1 MGAFGSLLFVLALL
15 GVVLHLLRRFT
26 GGSRDAGGRI
36 ALEVLRR
43 ASLGPR
49 QGVAVVRVAGR
60 VVLLSTGE
68 GGVHQL
74 LELDAEDVSRAE
86 EQDARAPVTFAGE
99 RTADAARH
107 RIALPLGIPFADR
120 LQQALRRSFSPLLL
134 LALATAA
141 TRAAAQDTTTA
152 PATTPPAIAA
162 PTITAPAVTTPA
174 VTAPAPTAPTVTAP
188 ATTVP
193 APTVPAPAAPATD
206 APVAATTPT
215 APRTRPLREG
225 TPQDPPVARLQTPVQ
240 YETRGAGSVDPQTL
254 RTSTARSATGSGSPK
269 LDLRLG
275 GDGDD
280 GLHLSGAVGTI
291 VMLGLLAMLPTLVLL
306 MTSFTRILIVL
317 QLLRQALGTQS
328 APPGHLIAAF
338 ALLLTGFVMSPT
350 IAEANRTAIQPWLQ
364 GSMEQTEMLQTAVV
378 PFRQFMLRQT
388 REQDLA
394 TFVEMSGVQVASPDS
409 VSLPVLV
416 SAFATS
422 ELRSAFQIGFVL
434 FLPFIIIDIV
444 VAAVLMSMG
453 MFMLPPAM
461 ISLPFKL
468 LLFVLVDGWTL
479 IVQSL
484 VLSFR

>member
-1 MGAFGSLLFVLALL
+1 
-15 GVVLHLLRRFT
+15 
-26 GGSRDAGGRI
+26 
-36 ALEVLRR
+36 
-43 ASLGPR
+43 
-49 QGVAVVRVAGR
+49 
-60 VVLLSTGE
+60 
-68 GGVHQL
+68 
-74 LELDAEDVSRAE
+74 
-86 EQDARAPVTFAGE
+86 VT
-99 RTADAARH
+99 
-107 RIALPLGIPFADR
+107 
-120 LQQALRRSFSPLLL
+120 
-134 LALATAA
+134 
-141 TRAAAQDTTTA
+141 
-152 PATTPPAIAA
+152 
-162 PTITAPAVTTPA
+162 PTIA
-174 VTAPAPTAPTVTAP
+174 
-188 ATTVP
+188 
-193 APTVPAPAAPATD
+193 
-206 APVAATTPT
+206 APVAAPT
-215 APRTRPLREG
+215 ATPSAASAPAASTPSAATPRTRPLFQGPPR
-225 TPQDPPVARLQTPVQ
+225 QPPVARLAGPIPPARTQAKNA
-240 YETRGAGSVDPQTL
+240 GAAPQ
-254 RTSTARSATGSGSPK
+254 

-275 GDGDD
+275 NGSDG
-280 GLHLSGAVGTI
+280 GLHLSGPVGTI

-350 IAEANRTAIQPWLQ
+350 IAEVNRTAISPWLD
-364 GSMEQTEMLQTAVV
+364 GRIEQTQMLETAVV

-394 TFVEMSGVQVASPDS
+394 TFVDMSGARVTSPDS
-409 VSLPVLV
+409 VPLPVLV

-422 ELRSAFQIGFVL
+422 ELRTAFQIGFVL

-484 VLSFR
+484 VASFR

>member
-1 MGAFGSLLFVLALL
+1 A
-15 GVVLHLLRRFT
+15 
-26 GGSRDAGGRI
+26 
-36 ALEVLRR
+36 
-43 ASLGPR
+43 
-49 QGVAVVRVAGR
+49 
-60 VVLLSTGE
+60 
-68 GGVHQL
+68 
-74 LELDAEDVSRAE
+74 
-86 EQDARAPVTFAGE
+86 
-99 RTADAARH
+99 
-107 RIALPLGIPFADR
+107 
-120 LQQALRRSFSPLLL
+120 
-134 LALATAA
+134 
-141 TRAAAQDTTTA
+141 
-152 PATTPPAIAA
+152 
-162 PTITAPAVTTPA
+162 
-174 VTAPAPTAPTVTAP
+174 
-188 ATTVP
+188 
-193 APTVPAPAAPATD
+193 PAPAAPGTNAQ
-206 APVAATTPT
+206 AATNTPATPT

-225 TPQDPPVARLQTPVQ
+225 TPQDPPVARLPTPVQ

-254 RTSTARSATGSGSPK
+254 RAATARSATGSGSPQ

-275 GDGDD
+275 GDADD

-364 GSMEQTEMLQTAVV
+364 GSMEQSEMLRTAVV

-453 MFMLPPAM
+453 MFMLPPA
-461 ISLPFKL
+461 
-468 LLFVLVDGWTL
+468 
-479 IVQSL
+479 
-484 VLSFR
+484 